1 MVQMRNKRAA
11 SSRLWMVAT
20 GLLES
25 TSKHHRK
32 LPEQRRDRPDIPRL
46 PENRALR

>member
-1 MVQMRNKRAA
+1 VRGADAKQTRGL
-11 SSRLWMVAT
+11 SHFWMVAT
-20 GLLES
+20 GLLQS

-46 PENRALR
+46 PLKTGP